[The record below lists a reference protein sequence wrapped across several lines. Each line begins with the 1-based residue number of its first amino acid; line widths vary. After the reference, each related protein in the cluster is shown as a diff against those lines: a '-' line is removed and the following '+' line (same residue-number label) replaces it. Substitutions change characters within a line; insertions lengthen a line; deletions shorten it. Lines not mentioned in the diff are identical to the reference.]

1 MKGFVV
7 ILLAL
12 VLAAC
17 TSLKPLEIPPEQL
30 QSMIARGEVIAVGDN
45 VKIITNDGKQ
55 HHFKVTEISGSFV
68 SGKNDSISIP
78 DIVALETREF
88 SGGKTAL
95 LTGSVYLFY
104 VLLAAVASVA
114 TLAW

>member
-7 ILLAL
+7 LLLAL
-12 VLAAC
+12 ALAAC

-30 QSMIARGEVIAVGDN
+30 QSMIAKGEVIAIGDN

-55 HHFKVTEISGSFV
+55 HNFKVTEISETVV
-68 SGKNDSISIP
+68 SGKNAKISIP

-95 LTGSVYLFY
+95 LTGSVYVVY

-114 TLAW
+114 TLTW